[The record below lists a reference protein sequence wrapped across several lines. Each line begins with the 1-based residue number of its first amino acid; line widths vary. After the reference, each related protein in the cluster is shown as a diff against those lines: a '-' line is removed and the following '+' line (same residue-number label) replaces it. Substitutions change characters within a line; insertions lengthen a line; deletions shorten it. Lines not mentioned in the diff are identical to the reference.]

1 MKNSSMTATNVK
13 IAHLSSAHP
22 PGDIRI
28 FHKECVSLAKHWKV
42 YLVMT
47 NSENEISKGVE
58 YVNVPKKGKGR
69 LQRMLRTTKAIYRK
83 ALELDADIYHIHD
96 PELLPYALKLVR
108 KGKKVIYDV
117 HEDVPKQIMDKH
129 WIPNLFRGVIS
140 SLFKRYEHYVAAR
153 LSGIISV
160 TPTICARF
168 RSVNGHVEL
177 VANYPLLDEGVTLTI
192 DEVIKVPRQIC
203 YIGGLFPTR
212 GIKELVHALEYSD
225 ATLILAGTF
234 SPESFEAEVKQ
245 LPGWQKVNYL
255 GHVGRSEIMNAL
267 TTSHLGVVTLHP
279 TRSYV
284 ESLPIKLFEYMS
296 AGIPVLAS
304 DFPLWRE
311 IIDAAKCGVY
321 ADPLNPKD
329 IAKQID
335 FLLSNTDLSMEMG
348 KNGLKAFHET
358 YNWSVEETKLIAFYQ
373 QMCAAL

>member
-1 MKNSSMTATNVK
+1 MTAKNVK

-28 FHKECVSLAKHWKV
+28 FHKECVSLAKHWNV
-42 YLVMT
+42 YLVVP
-47 NSENEISKGVE
+47 NCENEISKGVE
-58 YVNVPKKGKGR
+58 YVNVQKKGKGR
-69 LQRMLRTTKAIYRK
+69 LMRMISTTKAVYHK

-129 WIPNLFRGVIS
+129 WIPKLFRGVVS

-153 LSGIISV
+153 LTGIISV
-160 TPTICARF
+160 TPIICERF

-177 VANYPLLDEGVTLTI
+177 VANYPLLEEGLESI
-192 DEVIKVPRQIC
+192 QSEQDKVPRQIC

-212 GIKELVHALEYSD
+212 GIKELVQALEQVD
-225 ATLILAGTF
+225 ATLVLAGTF

-245 LPGWQKVNYL
+245 LPGWKKVNFL
-255 GHVGRSEIMNAL
+255 GQVGRQEIMNAL
-267 TTSHLGVVTLHP
+267 STSHLGVVTLHP

-284 ESLPIKLFEYMS
+284 EALPIKLFEYMS

-304 DFPLWRE
+304 DFPIWRE
-311 IIDAAKCGVY
+311 IIDTAKCGVY
-321 ADPLNPKD
+321 ADPLNPND
-329 IAKQID
+329 IAKQIEY
-335 FLLSNTDLSMEMG
+335 LLSNPGVSMEMG
-348 KNGLKAFHET
+348 ENGLKAFHET
-358 YNWSVEETKLIAFYQ
+358 YNWTAEEQKLIAFYQ
-373 QMCAAL
+373 RICAAL

>member
-1 MKNSSMTATNVK
+1 MRSTSKVK

-42 YLVMT
+42 YLVVT
-47 NSENEISKGVE
+47 NGENEIAKGVE
-58 YVNVPKKGKGR
+58 YVNVPKIGKGR
-69 LQRMLRTTKAIYRK
+69 LWRMLRTTKAVYRK
-83 ALELDADIYHIHD
+83 AIELDTDVYHIHD

-129 WIPNLFRGVIS
+129 WIPKLFRGVVS
-140 SLFKRYEHYVAAR
+140 SLFKHYEQYVAAR
-153 LSGIISV
+153 LTGIISV
-160 TPTICARF
+160 TPTICTRF
-168 RSVNGHVEL
+168 RSVNEHVEL
-177 VANYPLLDEGVTLTI
+177 VANYPLLEEGVNLTN
-192 DEVIKVPRQIC
+192 DEVSKVPRQIC

-212 GIKELVHALEYSD
+212 GIKELVQALEHTD

-234 SPESFEAEVKQ
+234 SPESFEDEVKQ

-255 GHVGRSEIMNAL
+255 GQVGRSDIMKAL
-267 TTSHLGVVTLHP
+267 TSSRIGVVTLHP

-284 ESLPIKLFEYMS
+284 EALPIKLFEYMS

-311 IIDAAKCGVY
+311 IIDSAKCGVY
-321 ADPLNPKD
+321 ANPLNPKD

-335 FLLSNTDLSMEMG
+335 YLLENEDVAVQMG

-358 YNWSVEETKLIAFYQ
+358 YNWSAEETKLIAFYQ

>member
-1 MKNSSMTATNVK
+1 MRM
-13 IAHLSSAHP
+13 
-22 PGDIRI
+22 
-28 FHKECVSLAKHWKV
+28 
-42 YLVMT
+42 
-47 NSENEISKGVE
+47 IS
-58 YVNVPKKGKGR
+58 
-69 LQRMLRTTKAIYRK
+69 TTKAVYHK

-129 WIPNLFRGVIS
+129 WIPKLFRGVVS
-140 SLFKRYEHYVAAR
+140 SLFKRYEHYVSAR
-153 LSGIISV
+153 LTGIISV
-160 TPTICARF
+160 TPIICERF

-177 VANYPLLDEGVTLTI
+177 VANYPLLEEGLNLNHQ
-192 DEVIKVPRQIC
+192 EGIKVPRQIC

-212 GIKELVHALEYSD
+212 GIKELVQALEQVD
-225 ATLILAGTF
+225 ATLVLAGTF

-245 LPGWQKVNYL
+245 LPGWKKVNFL
-255 GHVGRSEIMNAL
+255 GHVGRQEIMNAL
-267 TTSHLGVVTLHP
+267 TSSQLGVVTLHP

-284 ESLPIKLFEYMS
+284 EALPIKLFEYMS

-304 DFPLWRE
+304 DFPMWRD
-311 IIDAAKCGVY
+311 IIDSAKCGVY
-321 ADPLNPKD
+321 ADPLNPTD

-335 FLLSNTDLSMEMG
+335 YLLSNPDLSREMG
-348 KNGLKAFHET
+348 ENGLNAFHET